1 MNVAGINF
9 ESIADGIGVRVV
21 VFVSGCL
28 HNCVGCHNPTSHSF
42 TAGRPFTQELQDE
55 IVTYL
60 RSTPFITG
68 LTLSGGDPMYSAA
81 ELIPFVQRVRN
92 ELPEISIW
100 IYSGFTYEE
109 VIQDKD
115 MFALL
120 KLCDVLVDGL
130 FVLEQRD
137 ITLAYRGST
146 NQRLIDIPASIAA
159 NEATEIRGIIYDN
172 NQPR

>member
-60 RSTPFITG
+60 RSTPFIT
-68 LTLSGGDPMYSAA
+68 
-81 ELIPFVQRVRN
+81 
-92 ELPEISIW
+92 
-100 IYSGFTYEE
+100 
-109 VIQDKD
+109 
-115 MFALL
+115 
-120 KLCDVLVDGL
+120 
-130 FVLEQRD
+130 
-137 ITLAYRGST
+137 
-146 NQRLIDIPASIAA
+146 
-159 NEATEIRGIIYDN
+159 
-172 NQPR
+172 

>member
-1 MNVAGINF
+1 
-9 ESIADGIGVRVV
+9 
-21 VFVSGCL
+21 
-28 HNCVGCHNPTSHSF
+28 
-42 TAGRPFTQELQDE
+42 
-55 IVTYL
+55 
-60 RSTPFITG
+60 
-68 LTLSGGDPMYSAA
+68 MYSAA
-81 ELIPFVQRVRN
+81 ELIPFVQLVRN